1 MTSGAPM
8 HIAVGSIF
16 IECNQF
22 GGTPADLARFGQY
35 ELLRGE
41 EMLGVG
47 EGVVGGML
55 TVLHADEAHIHPLL
69 VASTCSSGPVTR
81 DCYEQLTTELLA
93 ALVPE
98 DVDGVLLGLHGS
110 GVVEPATDLEGDLLA
125 AVRQHIGPELP
136 LVATLDLHA
145 HVSEAMVHNADALVA
160 WETYPHKDAFS
171 TGQRGAR
178 LLMGIVGGKWQP
190 AMAVAKVPVLV
201 GGCRGQTEGDGAFP
215 ELMRRTKSFEAREG
229 VLSTSLFM
237 VHPYLDFAGMGGGG
251 LVITDNDMD
260 LAVELST
267 DIAERYWQSREALE
281 QPLMSPD
288 AAIRKGLEIDGG
300 PVLLIET
307 ADCAGGGAAGD
318 SIASIRALLDAEL
331 DVTSLAMV
339 VDPEAAA
346 ACHAAG
352 TGSELRL
359 SLGHKLDPH
368 WGEPIE
374 VTGTVERISDGNF
387 RYDGGIWADS
397 EASMGPAAVFTADAV
412 KILIATHATYD
423 WADEQFRSMQLK
435 PDEAK
440 FVVVKNPMNYRFGY
454 ADITKA
460 AFILDTPGPT
470 PASVRGLQY
479 KHMQQ
484 PYFPVDT
491 EISELQPTVLQSPT
505 QYS

>member
-1 MTSGAPM
+1 MRL
-8 HIAVGSIF
+8 AVGSIF

-22 GGTPADLARFGQY
+22 GGTPADLVRFEQY

-41 EMLGVG
+41 AMLGVG

-55 TVLHADEAHIHPLL
+55 EALRAGATEIHPLL

-81 DCYEQLTTELLA
+81 ACYDRLTTELFEALA
-93 ALVPE
+93 PE
-98 DVDGVLLGLHGS
+98 DVDGVLLALHGS
-110 GVVEPATDLEGDLLA
+110 GVVAPATDLEGDLLA
-125 AVRQHIGPELP
+125 ALRRHIGPELP

-160 WETYPHKDAFS
+160 WETYPHKDAFT

-178 LLMGIVGGKWQP
+178 LLMGIVDRQWQP
-190 AMAVAKVPVLV
+190 AMAMAKVPVLA
-201 GGCRGQTEGDGAFP
+201 GGCRGQTQGNGAFAD
-215 ELMRRTKSFEAREG
+215 LMRRTKSFEQRAG

-237 VHPYLDFAGMGGGG
+237 VHAHLDFAGLGSGA

-260 LAVELST
+260 LAVELAT
-267 DIAERYWQSREALE
+267 DIAKRYWQSREALE
-281 QPLMSPD
+281 QPVLSP
-288 AAIRKGLEIDGG
+288 ATAICQGLEIDGG

-318 SIASIRALLDAEL
+318 SVASIRALIDADLDA
-331 DVTSLAMV
+331 TSLAMV

-346 ACHAAG
+346 ACHSAG
-352 TGSELRL
+352 AGAQLRL

-368 WGEPIE
+368 WGKPIE
-374 VTGTVERISDGNF
+374 VAGIVQRISNGNF
-387 RYDGGIWADS
+387 RYDGGIWAGI
-397 EASMGPAAVFTADAV
+397 EATMGPAAVFAAGEV
-412 KILIATHATYD
+412 KILIGTHATYD
-423 WADEQFRSMQLK
+423 WADEQYRSMQLE
-435 PDEAK
+435 PGGAK

-454 ADITKA
+454 AGITKA

-470 PASVRGLQY
+470 PASVRHLQY
-479 KHMQQ
+479 KHMQR

-491 EISELQPTVLQSPT
+491 EIPGLKPTVLRSRA
-505 QYS
+505 